1 MANRPG
7 ALQIAHPLLRLPGW
21 ASEPGSSDVLSARV
35 LGRIS
40 SALFVLCGAL
50 VGVMAPLLPF
60 QVGASRWGLLGVGVA
75 AVVAGAVIWFL
86 PWNRWGR
93 PATIALVPVA
103 MTLVGW
109 HNYFTGYDGYL
120 YGLFFMVIFVWIGLG
135 HPQGWSLYCTPMLAV
150 AYLLPMAFGGH
161 HPAIAFGSA
170 GYALPAC
177 VLTGETVSW
186 VSSRLRRAESALRSS
201 EERFR
206 SLVEESADV
215 VVVFDPQALVTY
227 VSASLRSV
235 LGYAPQDWIGQ
246 SPAEYLHPADRD
258 LLGRRWGDI
267 IRSPDTIARADV
279 RVVAADGSWRWCA
292 LVLRN
297 LLADPSIEA
306 VVANFTDITERV
318 QLEVQLRHQAFHD
331 PLTNLANRVLL
342 ADRIGHALARSER
355 SRDEVAV
362 ILFDL
367 DGFKTVNDSL
377 GHSVGDLLLQKVSER
392 LSANLRS
399 GDTAAR
405 LGGDEFAVL
414 VEGGDAFSRGR
425 VLADRLITALGSPL
439 SLPGREVVVK
449 ASFGL
454 AVPDPD
460 HATSAE
466 ELLRNADVAM
476 YRAKAAGKGGLAIFE
491 AHMHAAALARLEL
504 DAELRSALAQNQ
516 FVLHYQA
523 LVGLPHWRLEGVE
536 ALIRWNHPT
545 RGLLAP
551 AEFITVAE
559 ETGQVVEIGQW
570 VLDTACSQL
579 AAWQVSGGPA
589 RMSVNLSARQL
600 TSPGFIDGVAAALA
614 ASGADPTRLTLEL
627 TESLLMSDT
636 VTVQSVLDALR
647 RLGVRIALDDF
658 GTGYSSL
665 SYLHKFPI
673 DSLKVDKSFVDGLG
687 TSEGDASV
695 VAGIVGL
702 ASALGLIVVAEGVET
717 AVQAQMLAELGCEM
731 AQGFFFGRPMPAEDL
746 TRHWFVAPHQL
757 NGSEPVEAHRLSPS
771 V

>member
-1 MANRPG
+1 MANQPG
-7 ALQIAHPLLRLPGW
+7 AEQAAHTLLRLPGW
-21 ASEPGSSDVLSARV
+21 AFDPGNSDVLSARV
-35 LGRIS
+35 IGRIS
-40 SALFVLCGAL
+40 SALFMLCGAL
-50 VGVMAPLLPF
+50 VSLMAPLLPF
-60 QVGASRWGLLGVGVA
+60 QVTASRWGLLGVGLA
-75 AVVAGAVIWFL
+75 AATTGAIIWFL
-86 PWNRWGR
+86 PWNKWGR
-93 PATIALVPVA
+93 PATIGLVPVA

-109 HNYFTGYDGYL
+109 HNYFTGYDGFL

-135 HPQGWSLYCTPMLAV
+135 HPQGWSLACAPMLAV

-186 VSSRLRRAESALRSS
+186 VSNRLRRAEAALRSS

-215 VVVFDPQALVTY
+215 VVVFDPQGLVTF
-227 VSASLRSV
+227 VSASLEPV
-235 LGYAPQDWIGQ
+235 LGYEPRTWIGQ
-246 SPAEYLHPADRD
+246 NPADCLHPADRD
-258 LLGRRWGDI
+258 LLGRRWEDI

-297 LLADPSIEA
+297 LLSDPSIAA

-355 SRDEVAV
+355 SQEEVAV

-377 GHSVGDLLLQKVSER
+377 GHSIGDRLLQKVSER
-392 LSANLRS
+392 LLANLRS

-414 VEGGDAFSRGR
+414 VEGSDAFSRAR
-425 VLADRLITALGSPL
+425 TLAEQLITTLAAPL
-439 SLPGREVVVK
+439 TLPGREVVVK

-454 AVPDPD
+454 AVPDTDQP
-460 HATSAE
+460 TSAE

-504 DAELRSALAQNQ
+504 DAELRTALAQEQ
-516 FVLHYQA
+516 FVLHYQP

-545 RGLLAP
+545 RGPLP
-551 AEFITVAE
+551 PNEFITLAE
-559 ETGQVVEIGQW
+559 ETGLVVEIGQW
-570 VLDTACSQL
+570 VLDTACHQL
-579 AAWQVSGGPA
+579 ADWQASGGPA
-589 RMSVNLSARQL
+589 RVAVNLSARQL
-600 TSPGFIDGVAAALA
+600 SAPGFIDGVAAALGS
-614 ASGADPTRLTLEL
+614 SGADPARLTLEL
-627 TESLLMSDT
+627 TESLLMADT
-636 VTVQSVLDALR
+636 VTVQSVLEALR

-665 SYLHKFPI
+665 SYLHQFPI
-673 DSLKVDKSFVDGLG
+673 DCLKVDKSFVGGLG
-687 TSEGDASV
+687 TSDGDASV

-717 AVQAQMLAELGCEM
+717 AAQAQLLADLGCEM

-746 TRHWFVAPHQL
+746 ARHWFLAPHQL
-757 NGSEPVEAHRLSPS
+757 SGSEPHAARPLSPS